1 MGLGATPC
9 LHAQALPWHVAPL
22 GAKVVPEGKL
32 RPALLGERDQEGSDP
47 PRTGQFLLRT
57 VFIVKKGNTAVCFP
71 HCIDTK
77 KNHRDETVTGQTPDL
92 LKMIPAVLL
101 FLRNIEGSIFSLVFS
116 ACVVVGGGFCFCCLP

>member
-9 LHAQALPWHVAPL
+9 LCSWALPLYAALL
-22 GAKVVPEGKL
+22 GAEVVPEGQL
-32 RPALLGERDQEGSDP
+32 RPAPPGERDQAGSNP
-47 PRTGQFLLRT
+47 LCTGRFLLRT

-101 FLRNIEGSIFSLVFS
+101 FLCNIEGLIFSLVFS
-116 ACVVVGGGFCFCCLP
+116 VCVVVVGFCFLP